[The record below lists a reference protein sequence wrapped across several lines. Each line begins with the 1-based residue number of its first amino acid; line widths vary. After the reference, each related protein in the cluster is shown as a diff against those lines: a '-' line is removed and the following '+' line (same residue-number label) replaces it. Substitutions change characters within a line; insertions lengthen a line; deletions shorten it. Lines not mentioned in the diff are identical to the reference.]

1 MGAMNIRPPYLLR
14 KVLELCVHPAD
25 RDEVMGDLDE
35 LYAAYSRSDGPVR
48 ARAWYVRQVLFSTPA
63 FILQSFGWR
72 ALMLKNYA
80 TLALRTL
87 NKQKIQGL
95 INLSGLTIGISLAIL
110 ILLFVRYEWT
120 FDQVLDGHEDI
131 VQIQEWRA
139 TADGTYTPGNTNMS
153 LPLADFLA
161 TEVPGVQSSSRIWDE
176 EVFVRRDG
184 SVFEARTL
192 FADRAFHSV
201 FPFPVISG
209 DPTSYGIVLSRSS
222 AVRLLGTDSAVG
234 STLEVRVGKTYRT
247 YDVVAVT
254 ENPPSN
260 SSIQF
265 DIVAPIEDWVPA
277 SFPQAMDQYGWS
289 LVKTYAR
296 LQPDGDRASVDDAL
310 AKQYAVVS
318 AEYLE
323 RLKSRESIP
332 DGVQPATWR
341 AVPLAEMYLTSS
353 SDPAYSFILVG
364 LGIAILLIA
373 CINFM
378 TLAIGRSLGR
388 SREVGIRKAVGAV
401 RGQLLAQFWGEAFFM
416 TLLATALGLV
426 VAWYLLPVFNDLTD
440 RALTF
445 SVLDDCSIPIGI
457 LAIVTLTG
465 LLSGSYPAV
474 VLSAFR
480 PIDVLKSRVRVA
492 GSNLFTKGLVT
503 FQFIVSVVLIVA
515 TLVMQQQASF
525 IRDQDRGYETDQVV
539 LVNLNGL
546 NGEVARDRYRDALAN
561 DAAVVDMT
569 LASSSLGYRGS
580 IGFSGD
586 FDGKKSSVDMLETDH
601 RFLDVMNIE
610 MESGRGFNADLA
622 SDSSAVIVNR
632 AFVERFELD
641 DPIGKPLPA
650 WFPIQP
656 APVVIGV
663 TSDFRFASLY
673 QEVGPLYISV
683 GTPSSFRYLYVRL
696 APGQV
701 DDVVGRL
708 ESTWKSVTTDVPFE
722 YEFMDDRMERVY
734 ASDLRWGRVINVAST
749 SAILLALLGLLGLTS
764 LTVQNRTK
772 EISVRRVLGAS
783 RASLVLLI
791 FRGFAGLI
799 LLGSL
804 VAVPLGVI
812 FSRKWLENYAFHTD
826 IGPGVYLL
834 AVGAVFVAAFITIAA
849 QSFRTVSTDPATA
862 LRAE

>member
-1 MGAMNIRPPYLLR
+1 MNARPPYLLR
-14 KVLELCVHPAD
+14 AVLELCVHPAD

-48 ARAWYVRQVLFSTPA
+48 ARTWYIRQVLASAPS
-63 FILQSFGWR
+63 FILQSLSWR
-72 ALMLKNYA
+72 SLMLKNYA

-95 INLSGLTIGISLAIL
+95 INLSGLSIGIALAIL

-139 TADGTYTPGNTNMS
+139 DAEGDYNPGNTNMS
-153 LPLADFLA
+153 LPLADFL
-161 TEVPGVQSSSRIWDE
+161 TSDVPGIEASTRIWDD

-184 SVFEARTL
+184 KIFEAHTL
-192 FADRAFHSV
+192 FADRAFNSV

-209 DPTSYGIVLSRSS
+209 DPSGDGVVLSRSS
-222 AVRLLGTDSAVG
+222 AVRLLGTENAVG
-234 STLEVRVGKTYRT
+234 SSLEVRVGTTYGT

-254 ENPPSN
+254 ENPPPN
-260 SSIQF
+260 SSIQYE
-265 DIVAPIEDWVPA
+265 VLAPIEDWIPA
-277 SFPQAMDQYGWS
+277 RFPQAVDQYGWS
-289 LVKTYAR
+289 LVTIYAR
-296 LQPDGDRASVDDAL
+296 LRPGSDIESVDDAL
-310 AKQYAVVS
+310 AKQYALVS

-323 RLKSRESIP
+323 RLRAREAIP

-341 AVPLAEMYLTSS
+341 AVPLSEMYLTNA
-353 SDPAYSFILVG
+353 SDPAYSFILIG

-416 TLLATALGLV
+416 TLLATALGMV
-426 VAWYLLPVFNDLTD
+426 TAWYLLPVFNDLTD
-440 RALTF
+440 RALSF
-445 SVLDDCSIPIGI
+445 SLFNDWSIPLGI
-457 LAIVTLTG
+457 LLIVALTG
-465 LLSGSYPAV
+465 LISGSYPAV

-492 GSNLFTKGLVT
+492 GSNFFTKGLVT
-503 FQFIVSVVLIVA
+503 FQFTVSVLLIIA
-515 TLVMQQQASF
+515 TLVMREQADF
-525 IRDQDRGYETDQVV
+525 IREQDRGYETDQVV

-546 NGEVARDRYRDALAN
+546 AGEVARDRYRDALAN

-580 IGFSGD
+580 IGFTGD
-586 FDGKKSSVDMLETDH
+586 FDGTKSTIDMLETDH
-601 RFLDVMNIE
+601 RFLDVMNID
-610 MESGRGFNADLA
+610 MEDGRGFNADLA
-622 SDSSAVIVNR
+622 SDSSAVVVNH
-632 AFVERFELD
+632 AFVERFALE
-641 DPIGKPLPA
+641 DPIGKPLPE

-656 APVVIGV
+656 APVVVGI

-673 QEVGPLYISV
+673 QEVGPLMMSV
-683 GTPSSFRYLYVRL
+683 GSPESFRYLYVRL
-696 APGQV
+696 APGHV

-708 ESTWKSVTTDVPFE
+708 ESVWKSVSTDVPFE

-734 ASDLRWGRVINVAST
+734 ASDLRWGRVINMAST

-772 EISVRRVLGAS
+772 ELSVRRVLGAS
-783 RASLVLLI
+783 RASLVILI

-799 LLGSL
+799 LLGS
-804 VAVPLGVI
+804 VIAVPLGAV
-812 FSRKWLENYAFHTD
+812 FSKKWLENYAFHTD
-826 IGPGVYLL
+826 IGPAVYLL
-834 AVGAVFVAAFITIAA
+834 AIGAVFLASFVTIAA
-849 QSFRTVSTDPATA
+849 QSFRTVATDPATA
-862 LRAE
+862 LRSD

>member
-1 MGAMNIRPPYLLR
+1 MGPMNIRPPYFLRALL
-14 KVLELCVHPAD
+14 EFCVHPAD

-35 LYAAYSRSDGPVR
+35 LYAAYCQSDGPVR

-63 FILQSFGWR
+63 FILQSLGWR
-72 ALMLKNYA
+72 SLMLKNYA

-95 INLSGLTIGISLAIL
+95 INLSGLTIGIALAIL

-120 FDQVLDGHEDI
+120 FDQVLEGHEDI

-139 TADGTYTPGNTNMS
+139 DAAGDYNPGNTNMS
-153 LPLADFLA
+153 LPLADFLVSD
-161 TEVPGVQSSSRIWDE
+161 VPGVESSTRIYDE
-176 EVFVRRDG
+176 EVFVRREG
-184 SVFEARTL
+184 GVFEARTL
-192 FADRAFHSV
+192 FADRQFHSV

-209 DPTSYGIVLSRSS
+209 DPAGDGIVLSRSS
-222 AVRLLGTDSAVG
+222 AVRLLGTENAVG
-234 STLEVRVGKTYRT
+234 SSLEVRVGTAYRT
-247 YDVVAVT
+247 YDVVAVMD
-254 ENPPSN
+254 NPPPN
-260 SSIQF
+260 SSIQY
-265 DIVAPIEDWVPA
+265 DVVAPIEDWIPA
-277 SFPQAMDQYGWS
+277 RFPQAVDQYGWS
-289 LVKTYAR
+289 LVTTYAR
-296 LQPDGDRASVDDAL
+296 LRPDGDIESVDDAL
-310 AKQYAVVS
+310 AKQYALVS

-323 RLKSRESIP
+323 RLRARESIP
-332 DGVQPATWR
+332 DDVQPATWR
-341 AVPLAEMYLTSS
+341 AIPLSDMYLTSS
-353 SDPAYSFILVG
+353 SDPAYSFILIG

-416 TLLATALGLV
+416 TLLATSLGLL

-440 RALTF
+440 RVLTF
-445 SVLDDCSIPIGI
+445 SLLDDWSIPLGI
-457 LAIVTLTG
+457 LAIVALTG
-465 LLSGSYPAV
+465 LISGSYPAV

-503 FQFIVSVVLIVA
+503 FQFIVSVVLIIA

-525 IRDQDRGYETDQVV
+525 IREQDRGYETDQVV

-546 NGEVARDRYRDALAN
+546 DGEVARDRYRDALAN

-586 FDGKKSSVDMLETDH
+586 FDGTKSNIDMLETDH
-601 RFLDVMNIE
+601 RFLDVMNID
-610 MESGRGFNADLA
+610 MEEGRGFNADLA
-622 SDSSAVIVNR
+622 SDSSVVVLNH
-632 AFVERFELD
+632 AFVERFALE
-641 DPIGKPLPA
+641 DPIGKPLPE

-656 APVVIGV
+656 APVVVGI

-673 QEVGPLYISV
+673 QEVGPLMISV
-683 GTPSSFRYLYVRL
+683 GSPSSFRYLYVRL
-696 APGQV
+696 APGRV

-783 RASLVLLI
+783 RASLVMLI
-791 FRGFAGLI
+791 FQGFAGLI

-812 FSRKWLENYAFHTD
+812 FSRKWLENYAFHAD
-826 IGPGVYLL
+826 IGPGVYLF
-834 AVGAVFVAAFITIAA
+834 AVGAVFLAAFVTIAA

-862 LRAE
+862 LRAD